1 MPLTVCALKSWNAAA
16 CAHIE
21 ITDEGDEDMK
31 KIWPAVLCLL
41 FLCSCGKEIDRAE
54 AMQEQYKNLASY
66 ETDVRVSVPRGDET
80 LVYALHLSA
89 QGDAVRATVSEP
101 EELTGVGAVLE
112 GDKLTLTFDDLV
124 LDVGTLSPRVSAL
137 NCVPLV
143 LQNFPKVYL
152 DSSGA
157 ETIGDVDAL
166 RADFSLTLSGET
178 FACSLWLGASGVPVY
193 AEIAENDKII
203 AAAEFT
209 NFIFGDIL
217 SPDAAQ

>member
-1 MPLTVCALKSWNAAA
+1 
-16 CAHIE
+16 
-21 ITDEGDEDMK
+21 MK

-66 ETDVRVSVPRGDET
+66 ETDVHVSVPRGDET

-101 EELTGVGAVLE
+101 EELTGIAATLT
-112 GDKLTLTFDDLV
+112 GDALTLEYDGMA
-124 LDVGTLSPRVSAL
+124 LDAGTLSPRVSAL

-143 LQNFPKVYL
+143 LDGFSRAYL
-152 DSSGA
+152 DSVGS
-157 ETIGDVDAL
+157 ETLDGKDTL
-166 RADFSLTLSGET
+166 RADFSMTLGDET
-178 FACSLWLGASGVPVY
+178 LGGTVWFTDGGAPVY
-193 AEIAENDKII
+193 LEASEDGKII

-209 NFIFGDIL
+209 NFVFGDIL
-217 SPDAAQ
+217 PSSTQN

>member
-1 MPLTVCALKSWNAAA
+1 
-16 CAHIE
+16 
-21 ITDEGDEDMK
+21 MK
-31 KIWPAVLCLL
+31 KVWPAVICLL

-54 AMQEQYKNLASY
+54 AMQEQYKNLTSY

-178 FACSLWLGASGVPVY
+178 LACSLWLDASGAPVY

>member
-1 MPLTVCALKSWNAAA
+1 
-16 CAHIE
+16 
-21 ITDEGDEDMK
+21 MK
-31 KIWPAVLCLL
+31 KVWPAVLCLL

-137 NCVPLV
+137 SCVPLV

-178 FACSLWLGASGVPVY
+178 LACGTGSTAALAVTARLGKCGDEADVILRGGKLH
-193 AEIAENDKII
+193 IAWDREQNLLYMTGP
-203 AAAEFT
+203 AAFVFDGT
-209 NFIFGDIL
+209 VTL
-217 SPDAAQ
+217 

>member
-1 MPLTVCALKSWNAAA
+1 
-16 CAHIE
+16 
-21 ITDEGDEDMK
+21 MK
-31 KIWPAVLCLL
+31 KVWPAVLYLL
-41 FLCSCGKEIDRAE
+41 ILCSCGKETDRAE

-66 ETDVRVSVPRGDET
+66 ETDVRVSVPREDET
-80 LVYALHLSA
+80 LVYALST

-101 EELTGVGAVLE
+101 EELMGVGAVLE

-137 NCVPLV
+137 SCVPLV

-178 FACSLWLGASGVPVY
+178 FACSLWLDASGAPVY

>member
-1 MPLTVCALKSWNAAA
+1 
-16 CAHIE
+16 
-21 ITDEGDEDMK
+21 MK
-31 KIWPAVLCLL
+31 KVWPAVLYLL
-41 FLCSCGKEIDRAE
+41 ILCSCGKETDRAE

-66 ETDVRVSVPRGDET
+66 ETDVRVSVPREDET
-80 LVYALHLSA
+80 LHYTLSLEHSNGETRA
-89 QGDAVRATVSEP
+89 AVLAP

-137 NCVPLV
+137 SCVPLV

-152 DSSGA
+152 DSLGA
-157 ETIGDVDAL
+157 ETLGDVDTL

-178 FACSLWLGASGVPVY
+178 LACSLWLDASGAPVY

-209 NFIFGDIL
+209 NFIFDDIL

>member
-1 MPLTVCALKSWNAAA
+1 
-16 CAHIE
+16 
-21 ITDEGDEDMK
+21 MK
-31 KIWPAVLCLL
+31 KVWPAVLCLL

-66 ETDVRVSVPRGDET
+66 ETDVRVSVPREDET
-80 LVYALHLSA
+80 LHYTLSLEHSNGETRA
-89 QGDAVRATVSEP
+89 AVLAP

-137 NCVPLV
+137 SCVPLV

-157 ETIGDVDAL
+157 ETLGDVDTL

-178 FACSLWLGASGVPVY
+178 LACGTGACAAVVAAVLNGYCPMGENVKVILPGGELYIVY
-193 AEIAENDKII
+193 KADCRVTLTGG
-203 AAAEFT
+203 AEFVFKGT
-209 NFIFGDIL
+209 INV
-217 SPDAAQ
+217 

>member
-1 MPLTVCALKSWNAAA
+1 MLMIRNGKIMLT
-16 CAHIE
+16 
-21 ITDEGDEDMK
+21 
-31 KIWPAVLCLL
+31 
-41 FLCSCGKEIDRAE
+41 
-54 AMQEQYKNLASY
+54 
-66 ETDVRVSVPRGDET
+66 RGDSAYITVT
-80 LVYALHLSA
+80 LKA
-89 QGDAVRATVSEP
+89 QD
-101 EELTGVGAVLE
+101 GAAYTMQA

-137 NCVPLV
+137 SCVPLV

-178 FACSLWLGASGVPVY
+178 FACSLWLDASGAPVY

>member
-1 MPLTVCALKSWNAAA
+1 MR
-16 CAHIE
+16 
-21 ITDEGDEDMK
+21 K
-31 KIWPAVLCLL
+31 KGCLL
-41 FLCSCGKEIDRAE
+41 LAALALLLAGCGEKTQKSAE
-54 AMQEQYKNLASY
+54 DLQARYAQMQGY
-66 ETDVRVSVPRGDET
+66 EAIVETAVPREDET
-80 LVYALHLSA
+80 VLA
-89 QGDAVRATVSEP
+89 P

-137 NCVPLV
+137 SCVPLV

-157 ETIGDVDAL
+157 ETLGDVETL

-178 FACSLWLGASGVPVY
+178 LACSLWLDASGAPVY

-217 SPDAAQ
+217 SSDAAQ

>member
-1 MPLTVCALKSWNAAA
+1 M
-16 CAHIE
+16 
-21 ITDEGDEDMK
+21 GRRGR
-31 KIWPAVLCLL
+31 AVL
-41 FLCSCGKEIDRAE
+41 A
-54 AMQEQYKNLASY
+54 
-66 ETDVRVSVPRGDET
+66 
-80 LVYALHLSA
+80 
-89 QGDAVRATVSEP
+89 P

-137 NCVPLV
+137 SCVPLV

-157 ETIGDVDAL
+157 ETLGDIDTL
-166 RADFSLTLSGET
+166 RADFSLTLSGRN
-178 FACSLWLGASGVPVY
+178 ARLARSGLDASGAPVY

>member
-1 MPLTVCALKSWNAAA
+1 
-16 CAHIE
+16 
-21 ITDEGDEDMK
+21 MK
-31 KIWPAVLCLL
+31 KVWPAVLCLL

-54 AMQEQYKNLASY
+54 ATQEQYKNLASY
-66 ETDVRVSVPRGDET
+66 ETDVRVSVPREDET
-80 LVYALHLSA
+80 LHYTLSLEHSNGETRA
-89 QGDAVRATVSEP
+89 AVLAP

-137 NCVPLV
+137 SCVPLV

-152 DSSGA
+152 DSSGV
-157 ETIGDVDAL
+157 ETIGDVDTL

-178 FACSLWLGASGVPVY
+178 LACSLWLDASGVPVY

>member
-1 MPLTVCALKSWNAAA
+1 MRKKGCLLLAALALLLAGCGEKTQKSA
-16 CAHIE
+16 
-21 ITDEGDEDMK
+21 EDLQARYAQMQGYEA
-31 KIWPAVLCLL
+31 IVETLHYTLSLEHSNGETRAAVL
-41 FLCSCGKEIDRAE
+41 APE
-54 AMQEQYKNLASY
+54 ALA
-66 ETDVRVSVPRGDET
+66 
-80 LVYALHLSA
+80 
-89 QGDAVRATVSEP
+89 
-101 EELTGVGAVLE
+101 GVGAVLE

-137 NCVPLV
+137 SCVPLV

-157 ETIGDVDAL
+157 ETLGDVDTL

-178 FACSLWLGASGVPVY
+178 LACSLWLDASGAPVY

>member
-1 MPLTVCALKSWNAAA
+1 
-16 CAHIE
+16 
-21 ITDEGDEDMK
+21 MK
-31 KIWPAVLCLL
+31 KVWPAVLYLL
-41 FLCSCGKEIDRAE
+41 ILCSCGKETDRAE

-66 ETDVRVSVPRGDET
+66 EKDET
-80 LVYALHLSA
+80 LVYALHLST

-101 EELTGVGAVLE
+101 EELMGVGAVLE

-137 NCVPLV
+137 SCVPLV

-178 FACSLWLGASGVPVY
+178 FACSLWLDASGAPVY

>member
-1 MPLTVCALKSWNAAA
+1 
-16 CAHIE
+16 
-21 ITDEGDEDMK
+21 
-31 KIWPAVLCLL
+31 
-41 FLCSCGKEIDRAE
+41 
-54 AMQEQYKNLASY
+54 MQEEQSL
-66 ETDVRVSVPRGDET
+66 EV
-80 LVYALHLSA
+80 
-89 QGDAVRATVSEP
+89 DAVTRANYSSAGLLAAVQDA
-101 EELTGVGAVLE
+101 LNGAVLE

-137 NCVPLV
+137 SCVPLV

-157 ETIGDVDAL
+157 ETLGDVDTL

-178 FACSLWLGASGVPVY
+178 FACSLWLGASGAPVY

>member
-1 MPLTVCALKSWNAAA
+1 MR
-16 CAHIE
+16 
-21 ITDEGDEDMK
+21 K
-31 KIWPAVLCLL
+31 KGCLL
-41 FLCSCGKEIDRAE
+41 LAALALLLAGCGEKTQKSAE
-54 AMQEQYKNLASY
+54 DLQARYAQMQGY
-66 ETDVRVSVPRGDET
+66 EAIVETAVPRGDET
-80 LVYALHLSA
+80 LHYTLSLEHSNGETPEALA
-89 QGDAVRATVSEP
+89 
-101 EELTGVGAVLE
+101 GVGAVLE

-137 NCVPLV
+137 SCVPLV

-157 ETIGDVDAL
+157 ETLGDVDTL

-178 FACSLWLGASGVPVY
+178 LACSLWLDASGAPVY

>member
-1 MPLTVCALKSWNAAA
+1 MLMIRNGKIMLT
-16 CAHIE
+16 
-21 ITDEGDEDMK
+21 
-31 KIWPAVLCLL
+31 
-41 FLCSCGKEIDRAE
+41 
-54 AMQEQYKNLASY
+54 
-66 ETDVRVSVPRGDET
+66 RGDSAYITVT
-80 LVYALHLSA
+80 LKA
-89 QGDAVRATVSEP
+89 QD
-101 EELTGVGAVLE
+101 GAAYTMQA

-137 NCVPLV
+137 SCVPLV

-152 DSSGA
+152 DSLGA
-157 ETIGDVDAL
+157 ETLGDVDTL

-178 FACSLWLGASGVPVY
+178 LACSLWLDASGAPVY

>member
-1 MPLTVCALKSWNAAA
+1 
-16 CAHIE
+16 
-21 ITDEGDEDMK
+21 MK
-31 KIWPAVLCLL
+31 KVWPAVLYLL
-41 FLCSCGKEIDRAE
+41 ILCSCGKETDRAE

-66 ETDVRVSVPRGDET
+66 ETDVRVSVPREDET
-80 LVYALHLSA
+80 LVYALHLST

-101 EELTGVGAVLE
+101 EELMGVGAVLE
-112 GDKLTLTFDDLV
+112 GDKLTFDDLV

-137 NCVPLV
+137 SCVPLV

-152 DSSGA
+152 DSAGA

-178 FACSLWLGASGVPVY
+178 FACSLWLDASGAPVY

>member
-1 MPLTVCALKSWNAAA
+1 
-16 CAHIE
+16 
-21 ITDEGDEDMK
+21 MK
-31 KIWPAVLCLL
+31 KVWPAVLCLL

-54 AMQEQYKNLASY
+54 AMQEQYKNLTSY
-66 ETDVRVSVPRGDET
+66 ETDVHVSVPRGDET
-80 LVYALHLSA
+80 LHYTLSLEHSNGETRA
-89 QGDAVRATVSEP
+89 AVLAP

-137 NCVPLV
+137 SCVPLV

-178 FACSLWLGASGVPVY
+178 FACSLWLGASGAPVY

-217 SPDAAQ
+217 SSDAAQ

>member
-1 MPLTVCALKSWNAAA
+1 MR
-16 CAHIE
+16 
-21 ITDEGDEDMK
+21 K
-31 KIWPAVLCLL
+31 KGCLL
-41 FLCSCGKEIDRAE
+41 LAALALLLAGCGEKTQKSAE
-54 AMQEQYKNLASY
+54 DLQARYAQMQGY
-66 ETDVRVSVPRGDET
+66 EAIVETAVPR
-80 LVYALHLSA
+80 LSA

-101 EELTGVGAVLE
+101 EELTGVGAMLE

-137 NCVPLV
+137 SCVPLV

-157 ETIGDVDAL
+157 ETLGDVDTL

-178 FACSLWLGASGVPVY
+178 LACSLWLDASGAPVY

>member
-1 MPLTVCALKSWNAAA
+1 MR
-16 CAHIE
+16 
-21 ITDEGDEDMK
+21 K
-31 KIWPAVLCLL
+31 KGCLL
-41 FLCSCGKEIDRAE
+41 LAALALLLAGCGEKTQKSAE
-54 AMQEQYKNLASY
+54 DLQARYAQMQGY
-66 ETDVRVSVPRGDET
+66 EAIVETAVPREDET
-80 LVYALHLSA
+80 LHYTLSLEHSNGETRA
-89 QGDAVRATVSEP
+89 AVLAP

-112 GDKLTLTFDDLV
+112 FDNLV

-137 NCVPLV
+137 SCVPLV

-157 ETIGDVDAL
+157 ETLGDVDTL

-178 FACSLWLGASGVPVY
+178 LACSLWLDASGAPVY